1 MDIFRWMERRS
12 SMIDK
17 VILRYQ
23 EDENVMIQL
32 FASWCANRQLDA
44 LTLYAQAY
52 PEQEKNLRLEKAV
65 EDMEKDALAIDTE
78 TLLNVLQL
86 FGNEDLAFVV
96 SEESDK
102 HEKL

>member
-1 MDIFRWMERRS
+1 M
-12 SMIDK
+12 DK
-17 VILRYQ
+17 VIQQYQ

-32 FASWCANRQLDA
+32 FAKWCANHQLDA

-52 PEQEKNLRLEKAV
+52 PQQEKNLLLEKAV
-65 EDMEKDALAIDTE
+65 AETEKDALEIDTE

-96 SEESDK
+96 FEEANK
-102 HEKL
+102 QEKRY

>member
-1 MDIFRWMERRS
+1 MM
-12 SMIDK
+12 DK
-17 VILRYQ
+17 VISQYQ

-32 FASWCANRQLDA
+32 FASWCANHQLDA

-52 PEQEKNLRLEKAV
+52 PHQEKNGLLEKAV
-65 EDMEKDALAIDTE
+65 EEMDKDSLSVETE

-96 SEESDK
+96 SEEADK
-102 HEKL
+102 LKNA

>member
-1 MDIFRWMERRS
+1 M
-12 SMIDK
+12 DK
-17 VILRYQ
+17 VILQYQ

-32 FASWCANRQLDA
+32 FARWCANHQLDA

-52 PEQEKNLRLEKAV
+52 PQQEKNLLLEKAV
-65 EDMEKDALAIDTE
+65 EEMDEDTLTIDTE

-96 SEESDK
+96 SVEADK
-102 HEKL
+102 HEKC

>member
-1 MDIFRWMERRS
+1 M
-12 SMIDK
+12 DK
-17 VILRYQ
+17 VIQKYQ

-32 FASWCANRQLDA
+32 FASWCANHQLDA

-52 PEQEKNLRLEKAV
+52 PQQEKNLLLEKAV
-65 EDMEKDALAIDTE
+65 EETEKDALEVDTE

-96 SEESDK
+96 SEEANKQEK
-102 HEKL
+102 H

>member
-1 MDIFRWMERRS
+1 MM
-12 SMIDK
+12 DK
-17 VILRYQ
+17 VISQYQ

-32 FASWCANRQLDA
+32 FTSWCVNHQLDA

-52 PEQEKNLRLEKAV
+52 PEQEKNVLLEKAV
-65 EDMEKDALAIDTE
+65 QETSSDPVTIDTE

-96 SEESDK
+96 SEQADK
-102 HEKL
+102 QKKR